1 MVAEREP
8 QTWFP
13 EHAGRVILMTMHR
26 RENWGDPMA
35 TCAKAARQLV
45 DEHPDTL
52 LAVPM
57 HRNPIVR
64 EVLEQELGGHDRI
77 HLIEPPE
84 YARFTKLIQRA
95 NLILTDSG
103 GVQEEAPSFG
113 IPILVLRNTTERP
126 EGVDAGC
133 AKLIG
138 TNPEA
143 LLSEG
148 TRLLNDKVVYSEM
161 SQVKSPYGEG
171 KASAMI
177 VEAIKNYFA

>member
-1 MVAEREP
+1 M
-8 QTWFP
+8 
-13 EHAGRVILMTMHR
+13 
-26 RENWGDPMA
+26 
-35 TCAKAARQLV
+35 
-45 DEHPDTL
+45 
-52 LAVPM
+52 
-57 HRNPIVR
+57 
-64 EVLEQELGGHDRI
+64 
-77 HLIEPPE
+77 
-84 YARFTKLIQRA
+84 
-95 NLILTDSG
+95 ILTDSG

>member
-1 MVAEREP
+1 
-8 QTWFP
+8 
-13 EHAGRVILMTMHR
+13 MT
-26 RENWGDPMA
+26 A
-35 TCAKAARQLV
+35 CAKAARQLV
-45 DEHPDTL
+45 DEHSDIL

-57 HRNPIVR
+57 HRNPVVR
-64 EVLEQELGGHDRI
+64 EVLERELGGHERI

-138 TNPEA
+138 TDPDA

-148 TRLLNDKVVYSEM
+148 RKLLSDPAVYASM

-177 VEAIKNYFA
+177 VEAIKNYLG

>member
-1 MVAEREP
+1 
-8 QTWFP
+8 
-13 EHAGRVILMTMHR
+13 
-26 RENWGDPMA
+26 MA
-35 TCAKAARQLV
+35 ACARAARQLV

-57 HRNPIVR
+57 HRNPVVR
-64 EVLEQELGGHDRI
+64 EVLERELGGHDRI

-126 EGVDAGC
+126 EGIDAGC

-138 TNPEA
+138 TDPKA
-143 LLSEG
+143 LLTEG
-148 TRLLNDKVVYSEM
+148 SKLLNDAATYKSM

-171 KASAMI
+171 KASALI
-177 VEAIKNYFA
+177 VEAVKNYFG